1 MITAAS
7 IVNEKITNRDFKAET
22 LRSVNQHLRRSDHSA
37 IHQAKLEE
45 FNAGF
50 RKQQPLEE
58 ISIQ

>member
-37 IHQAKLEE
+37 IHKAKLEE